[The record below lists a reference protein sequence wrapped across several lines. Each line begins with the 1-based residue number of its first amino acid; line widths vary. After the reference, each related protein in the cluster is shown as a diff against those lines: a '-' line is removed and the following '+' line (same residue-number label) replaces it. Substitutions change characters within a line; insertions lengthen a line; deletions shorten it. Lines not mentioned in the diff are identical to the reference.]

1 MLTDRTAPDL
11 VLENLDHFLGVGQL
25 GQHGHGHL
33 DQCQGEHHVHGHHLG
48 LISEGCLLLQKLGSH
63 VSPDFFGFPDVPPPF
78 PALLLLLLLLLL
90 LPLPYLSFL
99 QQEAA

>member
-11 VLENLDHFLGVGQL
+11 VLENLDHLLGGGQH